1 MFQLVSVFSN
11 VLGVVTSANVFLHV
25 LLLGWFDKRKWLGAL
40 IGLILAGLNFYG
52 TRNVFSTPGMAL
64 LTFSAALIG
73 LDLIG
78 LLIRLF
84 GKSRVHAFYR
94 KLIRCGFAFLV
105 AVLYVVYGLIN
116 FHVVRKTEY
125 SLEHENVPG
134 NLTVGVVSDSHMGTA
149 MDDQELLNVLKK
161 VIDEGADVLVLAGDI
176 VDEGTEKDMF
186 LRFAEGM
193 KTVRAPK
200 GVYFVFG
207 NHDASR
213 WSGNFSRLEMETAL
227 TLSGV
232 TVLTDESVLLDD
244 WLRIVG
250 RRDANENRLAPE
262 ILLSGANTEDE
273 FVLLIDHQPAET
285 KACAEAGVDLMVS
298 GHTHN
303 GQIFPVNLISILL
316 NINEIEYGHEKIGD
330 MDAIVSSG
338 VSGWGSAFR
347 TAGKCEY
354 VLIEVEG
361 RK

>member
-1 MFQLVSVFSN
+1 MAHLVSVFSN
-11 VLGVVTSANVFLHV
+11 IIGIVTSINVFLHV
-25 LLLGWFDKRKWLGAL
+25 FFLGWFNKRKRLGAL
-40 IGLILAGLNFYG
+40 IGLLSAGLNFCG
-52 TRNVFSTPGMAL
+52 TRNFISTSGMAL
-64 LTFSAALIG
+64 ITFSAALIG
-73 LDLIG
+73 MDLIG
-78 LLIRLF
+78 LFIRLF

-94 KLIRCGFAFLV
+94 KMIRRGFAFFV
-105 AVLYVVYGLIN
+105 AVLYVIYGLIN

-125 SLEHENVPG
+125 FIENASVLG

-149 MDDQELLNVLKK
+149 MDDEKLLSVVRT

-176 VDEGTEKDMF
+176 VDESTDKEMF
-186 LRFAEGM
+186 FRFAEGM
-193 KTVRAPK
+193 KTIRAPK

-213 WSGNFSRLEMETAL
+213 YGGSLTRPEMEDAL
-227 TLSGV
+227 TQSGV

-250 RRDANENRLAPE
+250 RRDANDERMTIE
-262 ILLSGANTEDE
+262 TLLSGADTENE

-285 KACAEAGVDLMVS
+285 KACAEAGADLLLS

-303 GQIFPVNLISILL
+303 GQIFPVNLISILFD
-316 NINEIEYGHEKIGD
+316 INEIEYGHKKIGD

-347 TAGKCEY
+347 TAGKSEY
-354 VLIEVEG
+354 VLIHVEG
-361 RK
+361 KK